1 MKRRSPSSGANRTHV
16 LVPADA
22 LDGLLE
28 CIWEWAFADFRAT
41 PTKEREEHFFQH
53 IVRLDSA
60 LHNITVEESWERID
74 AWWNDQQHK

>member
-1 MKRRSPSSGANRTHV
+1 MKRPGPSSGANRTHI

-28 CIWEWAFADFRAT
+28 CIWEWAFVDFLAT
-41 PTKEREEHFFQH
+41 PAREREDHLFEH

-60 LHNITVEESWERID
+60 LHDITVEESWERID

>member
-1 MKRRSPSSGANRTHV
+1 MKRPSPSSGERKAHI
-16 LVPADA
+16 LVPSDA

-41 PTKEREEHFFQH
+41 PVRDREDHFFGH

-60 LHNITVEESWERID
+60 LHDITVEESWERID
-74 AWWNDQQHK
+74 AWWDDQRNK